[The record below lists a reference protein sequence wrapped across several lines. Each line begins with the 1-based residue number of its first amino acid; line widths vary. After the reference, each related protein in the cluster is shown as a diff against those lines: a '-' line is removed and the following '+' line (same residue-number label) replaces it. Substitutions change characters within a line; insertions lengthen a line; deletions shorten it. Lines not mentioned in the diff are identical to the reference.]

1 MIANA
6 TLSEGSAIAIS
17 LMHYASLH
25 AIISSAKKVLKRG
38 KDHGFFTVYMR
49 KLQPFRL
56 ISVSVYHLLVW
67 CLSVQ

>member
-25 AIISSAKKVLKRG
+25 AIISIAKRMLMRG
-38 KDHGFFTVYMR
+38 KDHGFFTVYMK
-49 KLQPFRL
+49 KLQPSGV
-56 ISVSVYHLLVW
+56 ISVSEFHLLVW